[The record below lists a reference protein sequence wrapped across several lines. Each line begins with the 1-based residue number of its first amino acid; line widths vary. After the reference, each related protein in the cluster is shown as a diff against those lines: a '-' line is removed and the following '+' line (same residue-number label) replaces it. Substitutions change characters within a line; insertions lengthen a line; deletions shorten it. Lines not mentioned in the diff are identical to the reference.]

1 MKTRVVPIAK
11 VGLNRT
17 KNRGEE
23 GKRQEARGKRQEVG
37 DSLPTQSVLSQSSI
51 AIFPVPCSGVPC
63 SLFPIPYSPFPRHK
77 INPVSDITSKDGASA
92 NRLLAIAILPGDGE
106 GRGTLS
112 RAIDESR
119 F

>member
-51 AIFPVPCSGVPC
+51 AIFPVPCSGVPYSLFPVPVFRCSLFPVPC
-63 SLFPIPYSPFPRHK
+63 SLFPIPRS
-77 INPVSDITSKDGASA
+77 
-92 NRLLAIAILPGDGE
+92 LAIK
-106 GRGTLS
+106 
-112 RAIDESR
+112 
-119 F
+119 